1 MSKEIIVNKGKQ
13 TRIAIVEN
21 GELAELFIENQE
33 HERTIGNIF
42 LGRIRRVMPSI
53 QAAFVDIGQKQDAFL
68 HFSDLIDNVESWL
81 DFVQTDQAEIGKFKG
96 EYTTKPAG
104 KKRRRPSGQQRGGRG
119 GRHQNVADK
128 DRRDRRKSAHGR
140 QHGSHESRNRDNQ
153 EQEQP
158 KFDPT
163 QILKKD
169 RPILVKIS
177 KEPIANK
184 GSRITTDISLAGRF
198 LVLVPMANYVA
209 VSKKIMSFK
218 ERRRLRALARSLLPE
233 GFGVIVRTVAEGR
246 SAKALDTDLNL
257 LVVKWKKMEGR
268 MKQNPKPPAV
278 IHEDV
283 NMVSSIMRDLFTED
297 YDRILIDDLKLY
309 RNIRG
314 YVQAIAPDMVED
326 VKLEADAD
334 SVFQKVGIKD
344 SVEEAFDERVNMQ
357 SGGYL
362 FFEQTEAMHVIDVNS
377 GRAGRGMSQE
387 DSSLKV
393 NLEAARVIC
402 KQVRLRDIGGI
413 IVVDFIDMR
422 HESNRRKLYETLK
435 REFRADRAVT
445 KVLPMSDFG
454 LIQITRQRLRPSITN
469 TFSLPDEQSG
479 EVRSEG
485 RGRRKEGRGRAF
497 GSSHMRVEPEDLLQ
511 KIEEWLGA
519 YRESG
524 RSARVRL
531 RVHPFTASFLTG
543 KFPSRTFRWR
553 LRYGV
558 KVVIE
563 ADPSVDPMSFRFF
576 DGASGKEI
584 SRLSSRKDRNA
595 RGKKDSGS
603 KSGSSKKGAAK
614 ADPKEQKGRS
624 SRSGRGRGEGSRG
637 RTDNSQKDKSERSDS
652 GRSRSQRSGSG
663 RSGSGRS
670 DESRSRGDSER
681 SNSNRSRGRGRG
693 RGGESRQRSSDPDQA
708 SRSDSPQRS
717 DNRSRANKSSKS
729 GGRQRAED
737 SPRSDNRPSKDE
749 SSRSDNRSRGG
760 DRSKSGGGKASESRS
775 RSDNRGTDGRGRRR
789 DEKSV
794 ESADQN
800 PKVET
805 ESTNADQRGSEKQ
818 KPASKVQREE
828 KRQPRSKAAQDK
840 QEKQAS
846 KGESGPGI
854 TPDSD
859 SGKQADSEPRANAS
873 SKDGREGRDDA
884 KSSSKS
890 KQRDAGGESKSQDGD
905 KGSRDAGSKE
915 APAKTDTNPK
925 ASEESPAS
933 NRFMKIDLR
942 SDSGS

>member
-1 MSKEIIVNKGKQ
+1 MSKEIIINKGKQ

-42 LGRIRRVMPSI
+42 LGRVRRVMPSI

-81 DFVQTDQAEIGKFKG
+81 DFVQTDQAEIGSFKG
-96 EYTTKPAG
+96 DYTTKPAG
-104 KKRRRPSGQQRGGRG
+104 KKRRRPSGQERGGRG

-128 DRRDRRKSAHGR
+128 DHRDRRKSAHGR
-140 QHGSHESRNRDNQ
+140 QHGSHESRSRDRQ

-158 KFDPT
+158 KFDPA

-169 RPILVKIS
+169 QPVLVKIS

-257 LVVKWKKMEGR
+257 LVDKWKKMEGR
-268 MKQNPKPPAV
+268 LKQNPKPPSV

-297 YDRILIDDLKLY
+297 YDRILVDDQKLY
-309 RNIRG
+309 RNLRG
-314 YVQAIAPDMVED
+314 YVQAIAPDMIDD
-326 VKLEADAD
+326 VKLEEDAD

-344 SVEEAFDERVNMQ
+344 SVEEAFDERVNMP

-362 FFEQTEAMHVIDVNS
+362 FFEQTEAMHVVDVNS

-402 KQVRLRDIGGI
+402 KQVRLRDLGGI

-454 LIQITRQRLRPSITN
+454 LIQITRQRLRPSITT

-479 EVRSEG
+479 DRRPEG
-485 RGRRKEGRGRAF
+485 RSRRKETRDRSVQSGFLRI
-497 GSSHMRVEPEDLLQ
+497 EPEDLLK
-511 KIEEWLGA
+511 KIEGWLGT
-519 YRESG
+519 YGESG
-524 RSARVRL
+524 QSARVRL
-531 RVHPFTASFLTG
+531 RVHPFTASFLSG

-553 LRYGV
+553 LRFGV
-558 KVVIE
+558 RVQIE
-563 ADPSVDPMSFRFF
+563 ADPSVDPMTFRFF
-576 DGASGKEI
+576 DDASGKEI
-584 SRLSSRKDRNA
+584 SRLPSRKNRDSR
-595 RGKKDSGS
+595 RKKDGGSRSGPS
-603 KSGSSKKGAAK
+603 KSGRGK
-614 ADPKEQKGRS
+614 AESTESKGRS
-624 SRSGRGRGEGSRG
+624 SRSGRGRSERSEGRDGGSEKTR
-637 RTDNSQKDKSERSDS
+637 SERSDS

-663 RSGSGRS
+663 RSGSERS
-670 DESRSRGDSER
+670 GSERSNESRSRSDSER
-681 SNSNRSRGRGRG
+681 SRSNRSRGRGRSSD
-693 RGGESRQRSSDPDQA
+693 SRQRSSDADQA
-708 SRSDSPQRS
+708 PRSESSSRSES
-717 DNRSRANKSSKS
+717 RSRAD
-729 GGRQRAED
+729 E
-737 SPRSDNRPSKDE
+737 SPRSDS
-749 SSRSDNRSRGG
+749 RSRG
-760 DRSKSGGGKASESRS
+760 DERSNSGGRKSSESRS
-775 RSDNRGTDGRGRRR
+775 RSDNRRNDGRGRRR
-789 DEKSV
+789 DQ
-794 ESADQN
+794 ES
-800 PKVET
+800 
-805 ESTNADQRGSEKQ
+805 SEKTTQ
-818 KPASKVQREE
+818 APKAEATTPKTEKQRADRRKPAA
-828 KRQPRSKAAQDK
+828 KA
-840 QEKQAS
+840 E
-846 KGESGPGI
+846 
-854 TPDSD
+854 
-859 SGKQADSEPRANAS
+859 
-873 SKDGREGRDDA
+873 RDDVWGSRSEEA
-884 KSSSKS
+884 SNQQP
-890 KQRDAGGESKSQDGD
+890 KQTPKADPVAAPAPEGNAGRAAESKSRSDAPAKHVSEGREASNGPKARNVGEESKGQDHDNGP
-905 KGSRDAGSKE
+905 KDAGSKK
-915 APAKTDTNPK
+915 APAKTKTKPE
-925 ASEESPAS
+925 ASQELPAS